1 MVENCVLIC
10 HLGQI
15 LNGETELIK
24 SEVKEDKFDCSPVK
38 DVLGMEL
45 KDSI

>member
-1 MVENCVLIC
+1 MVESCVLIC

-15 LNGETELIK
+15 LNGETELIE
-24 SEVKEDKFDCSPVK
+24 SEVKPDTFDCSPVK

-45 KDSI
+45 KDSV